1 MARAG
6 KEYRQLDGQFDDYD
20 EDDGLNA
27 IGRKN
32 ASHAEEIHDE
42 VVRTCDV
49 IVDFL
54 NEQLPAARPDDWQEV
69 CIDAA
74 FDACRDREF
83 HAYLPTH
90 YDLSNYD
97 TRALAMVMEHNL
109 PILEF
114 RRDAM
119 VRVGEI
125 RAFVRIRN
133 LYEHKSQQLNNR
145 RWRKDLEAVRSLRAK
160 MQTDEQIVDE
170 AYSVEEL
177 PLMEE
182 DSALYLAQLDSLRH
196 QIEAMTNTVL
206 GMGDR
211 LAYNAR
217 IDEDQFA
224 ELDRQHDTDE
234 EHDRSIGELE
244 DRLDA
249 NAKVDDQQATELR
262 RQGKADAEHE
272 YAIAEMAE
280 RLSELSERVAELEW
294 AADENVRRG
303 AQPAGSLSH
312 KAKGLV
318 AAAGVAAAGLG
329 ATLATLLR
337 RK

>member
-1 MARAG
+1 MTRAG
-6 KEYRQLDGQFDDYD
+6 EEYRQPGGQLDDYD

-32 ASHAEEIHDE
+32 ASHAEELHDE
-42 VVRTCDV
+42 IVRTSSV

-54 NEQLPAARPDDWQEV
+54 NEQLSAARPDDWREV

-83 HAYLPTH
+83 HTYLPTH
-90 YDLSNYD
+90 YDLSSYD
-97 TRALAMVMEHNL
+97 TRALAVVMEYNL

-114 RRDAM
+114 RRDAT
-119 VRVGEI
+119 VKVGEI

-133 LYEHKSQQLNNR
+133 LYEHKSQQLNSR
-145 RWRKDLEAVRSLRAK
+145 RWRKDLETVRSLRAK
-160 MQTDEQIVDE
+160 MQTDEQIAEE

-177 PLMEE
+177 PQMEE
-182 DSALYLAQLDSLRH
+182 DSALYLSQLDSLRH
-196 QIEAMTNTVL
+196 QIEAVTNTVL
-206 GMGDR
+206 GIGDR

-234 EHDRSIGELE
+234 EHDRSIGELG

-249 NAKVDDQQATELR
+249 NVRVDEKQAAELR
-262 RQGKADAEHE
+262 RRGEADVEHE
-272 YAIAEMAE
+272 HAIEELAE
-280 RLSELSERVAELEW
+280 RLSELSGRVAELER
-294 AADENVRRG
+294 AAGGNVRRDKSL
-303 AQPAGSLSH
+303 AGSLFH
-312 KAKGLV
+312 ETKGLV
-318 AAAGVAAAGLG
+318 AVVGAATAGLG
-329 ATLATLLR
+329 AALTMLLR

>member
-1 MARAG
+1 MARVG

-32 ASHAEEIHDE
+32 ASHAEELHDE
-42 VVRTCDV
+42 IVRTCDV

-54 NEQLPAARPDDWQEV
+54 IEQLSTARPDDWQEV

-74 FDACRDREF
+74 FDACGDREF
-83 HAYLPTH
+83 HAHLPTH

-97 TRALAMVMEHNL
+97 TRALAVVMEYNL

-114 RRDAM
+114 RRDAT
-119 VRVGEI
+119 VKVGEI

-160 MQTDEQIVDE
+160 MQTDEQIAEE

-177 PLMEE
+177 PQMEE
-182 DSALYLAQLDSLRH
+182 DSALYLSQLDSLRH

-249 NAKVDDQQATELR
+249 NVRVDDQQAAELR
-262 RQGKADAEHE
+262 RQGEADVEHE
-272 YAIAEMAE
+272 HAMAEIAEK
-280 RLSELSERVAELEW
+280 LSELSERVVELER
-294 AADENVRRG
+294 AAGSNVRRDTSL
-303 AQPAGSLSH
+303 ADNLSH
-312 KAKGLV
+312 KTKGIV

-329 ATLATLLR
+329 AALATLLR